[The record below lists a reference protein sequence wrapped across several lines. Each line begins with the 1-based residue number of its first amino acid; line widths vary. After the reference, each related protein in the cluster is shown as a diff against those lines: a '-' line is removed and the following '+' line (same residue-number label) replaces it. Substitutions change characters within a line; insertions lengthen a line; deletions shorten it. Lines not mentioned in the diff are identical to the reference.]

1 MKKFLSRSFAAHT
14 LMVISIGLILVGIS
28 ILSLGWGLASAGLAC
43 GIYGYLLGAE

>member
-1 MKKFLSRSFAAHT
+1 MKNILNREATAHL
-14 LMVISIGLILVGIS
+14 LMGVGILLIGSGIS

>member
-1 MKKFLSRSFAAHT
+1 MKKFLSRSVAAHVCMGAGI
-14 LMVISIGLILVGIS
+14 LFIGFGIS

>member
-1 MKKFLSRSFAAHT
+1 MRNILNRQAIAHL
-14 LMVISIGLILVGIS
+14 LMGAGILLVGFGIS

>member
-1 MKKFLSRSFAAHT
+1 MMNFFSRSTCAHL
-14 LMVISIGLILVGIS
+14 LMCFSVILIGLGLS